1 MRGAVGKAFPWWGG
15 VVDGG
20 EQAWGLGQ
28 GGGRRQEPVMG
39 VPAHLESALIHS
51 ILGNLWKV

>member
-1 MRGAVGKAFPWWGG
+1 MGGAVGKAFPGWGG

-20 EQAWGLGQ
+20 EQAWGLGP
-28 GGGRRQEPVMG
+28 GGCRQEPEMG

-51 ILGNLWKV
+51 ILGSLCKV